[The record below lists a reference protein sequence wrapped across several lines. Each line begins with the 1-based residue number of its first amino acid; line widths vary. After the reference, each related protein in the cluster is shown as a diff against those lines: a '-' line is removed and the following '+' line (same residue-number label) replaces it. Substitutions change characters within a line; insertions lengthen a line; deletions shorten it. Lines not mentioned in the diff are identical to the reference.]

1 MQEGIFSGLLAQL
14 EERFEEMDSEI
25 TVALTERDEKYAA
38 LRARLEELE
47 RRFPFIESV
56 MDGEGVVGLTT
67 EEHAW
72 LVEYIRTT
80 DEAENRERLNL
91 YLAGHRDCFAYLK
104 QIGLLER

>member
-1 MQEGIFSGLLAQL
+1 MQDNIFDGLLAQL

-25 TVALTERDEKYAA
+25 TVALPERDEKYAA

-56 MDGEGVVGLTT
+56 LDGEGAVRLSA
-67 EEHAW
+67 EEHVG
-72 LVEYIRTT
+72 LVEYNRTT

-91 YLAGHRDCFAYLK
+91 YLTGHRDCFAYLK
-104 QIGLLER
+104 KIGLL